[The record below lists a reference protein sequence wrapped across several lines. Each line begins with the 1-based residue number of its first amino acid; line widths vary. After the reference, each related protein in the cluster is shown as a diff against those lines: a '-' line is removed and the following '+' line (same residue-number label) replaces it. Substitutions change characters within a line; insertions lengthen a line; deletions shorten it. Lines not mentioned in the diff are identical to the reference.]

1 MKIFDILLLMGLTS
15 LAVACSGNIEKDGTI
30 NVATPYAA
38 SESIMFRRYTK

>member
-30 NVATPYAA
+30 NVGKTWEEF
-38 SESIMFRRYTK
+38 SRLV